1 MDYMADRT
9 EEMTGIE
16 ATNTNRVR
24 NLASEC
30 AVLLENDGT
39 LPLPASSNIAL
50 YGSGARH
57 TIKGGTG
64 SGDVNSRHEVSIEEG
79 LEAQGVT
86 VTTKAWL
93 DRYDEMKDKHF
104 KEFTAKVEKYA
115 ADSGV
120 ALSNAYF
127 KFPYVLPD
135 PVEVTEEDIKISDT
149 DIAIFVISR
158 NSGEGADRKNEE
170 GDYKLSKAEITI
182 LDTLRKAYGKL
193 IVLLNVGGVIDTT
206 YLKSMGLNSLMI
218 ISQTGAVTGHV
229 AADLIMGRAVPSGK
243 LSTTWAGEYDKYPT
257 SEIFNT
263 DRHEEFY
270 LEGLY
275 VGYRYF
281 DSYGIVP
288 DYPFGYGKSYTTFD
302 VETVDV
308 ICEGSRIKAIVNVT
322 NTGKYPGKEV
332 VQIYC
337 SAPETEI
344 DRPYQELICFEKTGL
359 IMPGEGEQLTLFFK
373 ASDLACYDDE
383 TFSNVIK
390 AGPYIL
396 RIGTSSRDT
405 RIEAV
410 INIPTDVKVRIMR
423 DILQDDRTLDIETI
437 LNPGYGKQ
445 ANDLKDANEL
455 LLARQIEVDPRYI
468 RCEKILYNGVR
479 DTYENYREIDT
490 VTLTDVM
497 AHSAGMIELV
507 GDMSDKELAT
517 LCVGSFER
525 DGIDENAVW
534 AASMNVPG
542 AAAESTD
549 RFKIKRKIPPMVL
562 ADGPAGLRLQPH
574 FKTTKDGE
582 LLPGGEVFNLA
593 KTPFPEDTPEDA
605 IDYYQYCTAIPIAT
619 AIAQSWNTKLAW
631 AFGDIV
637 GSECE
642 KFGVNLWLAPGMN
655 IHRDPLCGRNFE
667 YFSED
672 PLLTGKIAAGET
684 KGVQAHSGVA
694 VTIKHFCC
702 NNRETNRMF
711 NNSHVT
717 VRTLREIYLKG
728 FEICVDE
735 AKPLAVMMSYNLLNG
750 VHTAASYELIQNVLR
765 DEFGFEGVVMTDWY
779 SSFPVDEMKVLGE
792 GEDSIYPEAV
802 SHLCVYAGC
811 DWQMPGCQDNIDDIV
826 HSVAQGRLSRGDL
839 QNCALNII
847 RFILK
852 IME

>member
-1 MDYMADRT
+1 MEYLADKT
-9 EEMTGIE
+9 SEITGIE
-16 ATNTNRVR
+16 ATNSNRVR

-39 LPLPASSNIAL
+39 LPLAAASSVAL
-50 YGSGARH
+50 YGTGARY

-64 SGDVNSRHEVSIEEG
+64 SGDVNSRYEVSIEEG
-79 LEAQGVT
+79 LESQGIS
-86 VTTKAWL
+86 VTTKGWL
-93 DRYDEMKDKHF
+93 DRYDEEKARQFAEYTAMVEQYAKDNDI
-104 KEFTAKVEKYA
+104 V
-115 ADSGV
+115 
-120 ALSNAYF
+120 LSNAYF
-127 KFPYVLPD
+127 NFPYRLPD
-135 PVEVTEEDIKISDT
+135 PIEVTAEDIAASATDT
-149 DIAIFVISR
+149 AILVISR

-170 GDYKLSKAEITI
+170 GDYKLSEAELSLIE
-182 LDTLRKAYGKL
+182 TLKSSYDKF

-206 YLKSMGLNSLMI
+206 YLKDPAINALMI
-218 ISQTGAVTGHV
+218 ISQTGAITGHV
-229 AADLIMGRAVPSGK
+229 TADLITGRAVPSGK
-243 LSTTWAGEYDKYPT
+243 LTTTWAGAYEQYPT

-281 DSYGIVP
+281 DSYNVEP
-288 DYPFGYGKSYTTFD
+288 DYPFGYGKSYTSFAL
-302 VETVDV
+302 ETADV
-308 ICEGSRIKAIVNVT
+308 ICEGSRIKATVNVT
-322 NTGKYPGKEV
+322 NTGIYPGKEV
-332 VQIYC
+332 IQIYF
-337 SAPETEI
+337 SAPDTGI
-344 DRPYQELICFEKTGL
+344 DRPYQELVAFEKTGL
-359 IMPGEGEQLTLFFK
+359 IMPGESEQVTIVFK
-373 ASDLACYDDE
+373 ASDMACYDDQ
-383 TFSNVIK
+383 TFCNVLK
-390 AGPYIL
+390 AGAYYI

-410 INIPTDVKVRIMR
+410 VNIPQDVNTRIMR
-423 DILQDDRTLDIETI
+423 DILQDDRTLAIETI
-437 LNPGYGKQ
+437 TNPGYG
-445 ANDLKDANEL
+445 NTANEMKDSSEAL
-455 LLARQIEVDPRYI
+455 SARQLEVDPRYI

-507 GDMSDKELAT
+507 GDMSDTELAT
-517 LCVGSFER
+517 LCVGSFKRE
-525 DGIDENAVW
+525 GIDEDSVW
-534 AASMNVPG
+534 AASRHVPG

-549 RFKIKRKIPPMVL
+549 QFEARRKIPPMVL
-562 ADGPAGLRLQPH
+562 ADGPAGVRLQPH
-574 FKTTKDGE
+574 FKTTAQGD
-582 LLPGGEVFNLA
+582 LLPGGEIFNLA
-593 KTPFPEDTPEDA
+593 KTDFPADTPEDA

-619 AIAQSWNTKLAW
+619 AIAQSWNPKLAW

-672 PLLTGKIAAGET
+672 PVLTGKIAAGET

-711 NNSHVT
+711 NNSHVS

-735 AKPLAVMMSYNLLNG
+735 AKPLAVMTSYNLLNG

-765 DEFGFEGVVMTDWY
+765 DEFGFEGVVMTDWF
-779 SSFPVDEMKVLGE
+779 SSFPIEDMKNMGE
-792 GEDSIYPEAV
+792 GLDAIYPEAY

-811 DWQMPGCQDNIDDIV
+811 DWQMPGCQANIDDIV
-826 HSVAQGRLSRGDL
+826 HAVASGRLSRGDL
-839 QNCALNII
+839 QNSALNII

-852 IME
+852 LME